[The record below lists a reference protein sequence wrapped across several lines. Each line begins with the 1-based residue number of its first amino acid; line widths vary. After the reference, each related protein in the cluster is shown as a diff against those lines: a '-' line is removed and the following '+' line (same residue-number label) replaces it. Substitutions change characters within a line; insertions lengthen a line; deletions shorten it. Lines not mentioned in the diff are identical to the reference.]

1 VPSPEDRR
9 EALKAV
15 LEDAG
20 GCVRCPQLAQTRNTV
35 VFGSGNAD
43 ADLMFVG
50 EAPGRNED
58 LQGLPFV
65 GQAGQLLERLL
76 GEIGL
81 SRADVFINNV
91 LNCRPPGN
99 RDPHPDEI
107 ERCQDYLFRKI
118 ELIEPVMIVT
128 LGNFATK
135 LLRHDTTGVMRL
147 HGRPEVRVVGTRAVR
162 LYPVFH
168 PAAALYTPTNVE
180 VLRADFQRIPELLA
194 LGAPEQPVRQPTPD
208 PVLAQDGPT
217 HPSAPAVAQDG
228 PTHPSDPEVAELDH
242 VPEPEPEV
250 VQLGLF

>member
-1 VPSPEDRR
+1 MSSTAAQRR

-15 LEDAG
+15 LAEAR
-20 GCVRCPQLAQTRNTV
+20 GCTRCPELARTRSTV

-43 ADLMFVG
+43 AELMFVG

-65 GQAGQLLERLL
+65 GQAGQLLDRLL

-81 SRADVFINNV
+81 ARSDVFINNV

-99 RDPHPDEI
+99 RDPQPAEI
-107 ERCQDYLFRKI
+107 EHCQDFLFRKI
-118 ELIEPVMIVT
+118 ELVQPSMIVT

-135 LLRHDTTGVMRL
+135 LLRQDTTGVMRL

-168 PAAALYTPTNVE
+168 PAAALYTPANVD
-180 VLRADFQRIPELLA
+180 VLREDFARIPELLA
-194 LGAPEQPVRQPTPD
+194 LGAPEQPQ
-208 PVLAQDGPT
+208 AE
-217 HPSAPAVAQDG
+217 AV
-228 PTHPSDPEVAELDH
+228 
-242 VPEPEPEV
+242 EPEPPAAAEAEPEPSL
-250 VQLGLF
+250 QLGLF

>member
-1 VPSPEDRR
+1 MPPPDRASSVRGVPSAQERR

-15 LEDAG
+15 YDEAR
-20 GCVRCPQLAQTRNTV
+20 GCVRCPQLAQTRTTV
-35 VFGSGNAD
+35 VFGAGNAD

-65 GQAGQLLERLL
+65 GQAGGLLDRLL

-81 SRADVFINNV
+81 ERADVFINNV

-99 RDPHPDEI
+99 RDPHPVEI
-107 ERCQDYLFRKI
+107 ERCQEYLFRKI
-118 ELIEPVMIVT
+118 ELVQPVMIVT

-135 LLRHDTTGVMRL
+135 LLRRDTTGVMRL

-168 PAAALYTPTNVE
+168 PAAALYTPANVE
-180 VLRADFQRIPELLA
+180 VLRADFARIPELLA
-194 LGAPEQPVRQPTPD
+194 LGAPQQPQGHRPEGDSREPAGQREGSD
-208 PVLAQDGPT
+208 PGV
-217 HPSAPAVAQDG
+217 APA
-228 PTHPSDPEVAELDH
+228 L
-242 VPEPEPEV
+242 
-250 VQLGLF
+250 QLGLF

>member
-9 EALKAV
+9 EALKTV
-15 LEDAG
+15 LQEAR
-20 GCVRCPQLAQTRNTV
+20 GCVRCPQLAQTRTTV

-99 RDPHPDEI
+99 RDPHPNEI

-135 LLRHDTTGVMRL
+135 LLRRDTTGVMRL

-168 PAAALYTPTNVE
+168 PAAALYTPANVE

-194 LGAPEQPVRQPTPD
+194 LGAPEQPLAPRAPEPVVARHEGSAQMEGPD
-208 PVLAQDGPT
+208 PD
-217 HPSAPAVAQDG
+217 
-228 PTHPSDPEVAELDH
+228 VAEPERPPH
-242 VPEPEPEV
+242 VL
-250 VQLGLF
+250 QLGLF

>member
-1 VPSPEDRR
+1 MIVASPEDRR
-9 EALKAV
+9 EALKTV
-15 LEDAG
+15 LQEAR

-58 LQGLPFV
+58 VQGVPFV

-99 RDPHPDEI
+99 RDPHPNEI

-135 LLRHDTTGVMRL
+135 LLRQDTTGVMRL
-147 HGRPEVRVVGTRAVR
+147 HGRPEVRVVGSRAVR

-168 PAAALYTPTNVE
+168 PAAALYTPANVE

-194 LGAPEQPVRQPTPD
+194 LGAPEQPIRAPLPEPAVLRREGPD
-208 PVLAQDGPT
+208 PGA
-217 HPSAPAVAQDG
+217 A
-228 PTHPSDPEVAELDH
+228 
-242 VPEPEPEV
+242 EPEPPAEV
-250 VQLGLF
+250 LQLGLF